1 MYSPRRRTRS
11 ISLEMLAGIVL
22 LLVVLAFLLG
32 FLLGGRSMKHRM
44 EAEEDS
50 VVRTVRETVA
60 EAAPEGPEKPSA
72 EIAKAAETTKAETT
86 EAAETT
92 KAAERTKAAESTKAA
107 ERTKAAETTKAS
119 ETAASSGTR
128 ASTSTDTVE
137 PRALPQEDRGAAEA
151 AVPEAEQAAEAAAPE
166 AEQTAEAAATEAAAP
181 EAEQAAEAAAPSGQA
196 ELSAAPGTAETA
208 ATETAAAAETT
219 TVTETSAAPA
229 ETTAASAAAAENTQ
243 TAAPASLARPE
254 EGPDPVSYT
263 VESTVLKASPLIG
276 VAAGQVLSPSEIN
289 VSKPEDYTQILSI
302 KEGDYVYNRINGKS
316 WRPNPD
322 IALEDLRYIKVLH
335 YNYDGNIQ
343 VGEMIVNKDIQQD
356 MTEIFEELFRQKYQV
371 SSMHLIDDYWQGTA
385 SSSGSYSIDR
395 NNTSVFRYSGRN
407 SSGKLS
413 NHALG
418 LAIDFN
424 PQQNPYVTFPDGTPH
439 WSHENASAYVDR
451 SAGLPHMIDHND
463 LAYRLFTAHGFTWG
477 GDQDSPKD
485 YQLFAK
491 AR

>member
-60 EAAPEGPEKPSA
+60 EAAPEGPEKPAA
-72 EIAKAAETTKAETT
+72 EIAKTAETTKAETT
-86 EAAETT
+86 E
-92 KAAERTKAAESTKAA
+92 
-107 ERTKAAETTKAS
+107 AAETTKAS

-128 ASTSTDTVE
+128 ASSSTDTVE

-166 AEQTAEAAATEAAAP
+166 AEQAAEAAAPEAEQAAEAAVP

-219 TVTETSAAPA
+219 TVTETSAATETAAASA

-289 VSKPEDYTQILSI
+289 VSRPEDYTQILAI

-316 WRPNPD
+316 WQPNPD

-485 YQLFAK
+485 YQLFEK

>member
-1 MYSPRRRTRS
+1 M
-11 ISLEMLAGIVL
+11 
-22 LLVVLAFLLG
+22 
-32 FLLGGRSMKHRM
+32 
-44 EAEEDS
+44 
-50 VVRTVRETVA
+50 
-60 EAAPEGPEKPSA
+60 
-72 EIAKAAETTKAETT
+72 
-86 EAAETT
+86 
-92 KAAERTKAAESTKAA
+92 
-107 ERTKAAETTKAS
+107 
-119 ETAASSGTR
+119 
-128 ASTSTDTVE
+128 
-137 PRALPQEDRGAAEA
+137 
-151 AVPEAEQAAEAAAPE
+151 
-166 AEQTAEAAATEAAAP
+166 
-181 EAEQAAEAAAPSGQA
+181 
-196 ELSAAPGTAETA
+196 
-208 ATETAAAAETT
+208 
-219 TVTETSAAPA
+219 
-229 ETTAASAAAAENTQ
+229 
-243 TAAPASLARPE
+243 PASLARPQQGE
-254 EGPDPVSYT
+254 DPVKYT

-276 VAAGQVLSPSEIN
+276 VPAGEVLSPSEVD
-289 VSKPEDYTQILSI
+289 VSKPENYTQIQAI

-316 WRPNPD
+316 WQPNPD

-385 SSSGSYSIDR
+385 SSSGSFSIDR

-418 LAIDFN
+418 MAIDFN

-485 YQLFAK
+485 YQLFEK

>member
-1 MYSPRRRTRS
+1 M
-11 ISLEMLAGIVL
+11 
-22 LLVVLAFLLG
+22 
-32 FLLGGRSMKHRM
+32 
-44 EAEEDS
+44 
-50 VVRTVRETVA
+50 
-60 EAAPEGPEKPSA
+60 
-72 EIAKAAETTKAETT
+72 
-86 EAAETT
+86 
-92 KAAERTKAAESTKAA
+92 
-107 ERTKAAETTKAS
+107 
-119 ETAASSGTR
+119 ETA
-128 ASTSTDTVE
+128 
-137 PRALPQEDRGAAEA
+137 
-151 AVPEAEQAAEAAAPE
+151 
-166 AEQTAEAAATEAAAP
+166 
-181 EAEQAAEAAAPSGQA
+181 
-196 ELSAAPGTAETA
+196 A
-208 ATETAAAAETT
+208 ATETAAA
-219 TVTETSAAPA
+219 SA
-229 ETTAASAAAAENTQ
+229 ETTAASAAAAENAE

-289 VSKPEDYTQILSI
+289 VSKPEDYTQILAI

-485 YQLFAK
+485 YQLFEK

>member
-60 EAAPEGPEKPSA
+60 EAAPEGPEKPAA
-72 EIAKAAETTKAETT
+72 EIAKTAETTKAETT
-86 EAAETT
+86 E
-92 KAAERTKAAESTKAA
+92 
-107 ERTKAAETTKAS
+107 AAETTKAS

-128 ASTSTDTVE
+128 ASSSTDTVE

-166 AEQTAEAAATEAAAP
+166 AEQAAEAAAPEAEQAAEAAVP

-229 ETTAASAAAAENTQ
+229 ETTATSAAAAENTQ

-289 VSKPEDYTQILSI
+289 VSRPEDYTQILAI

-316 WRPNPD
+316 WQPNPD

-485 YQLFAK
+485 YQLFEK

>member
-1 MYSPRRRTRS
+1 MSLQTFANLTPAHAVDMVEHALGTPVESFVRPCTSHINRVYERNTRD
-11 ISLEMLAGIVL
+11 G
-22 LLVVLAFLLG
+22 LAFIAK
-32 FLLGGRSMKHRM
+32 FYRPGRWT
-44 EAEEDS
+44 EAAIRDEHDFMLDCQDAEIP
-50 VVRTVRETVA
+50 VVAPAAFADGDLPDAPAAQAAETA
-60 EAAPEGPEKPSA
+60 AAAAASEAADAPAPEGQA
-72 EIAKAAETTKAETT
+72 VL
-86 EAAETT
+86 
-92 KAAERTKAAESTKAA
+92 
-107 ERTKAAETTKAS
+107 S
-119 ETAASSGTR
+119 EG
-128 ASTSTDTVE
+128 
-137 PRALPQEDRGAAEA
+137 
-151 AVPEAEQAAEAAAPE
+151 
-166 AEQTAEAAATEAAAP
+166 
-181 EAEQAAEAAAPSGQA
+181 
-196 ELSAAPGTAETA
+196 PGTAETA
-208 ATETAAAAETT
+208 AAAEAASATAAENAQTAAAPVTAAESAQTAAAAQE
-219 TVTETSAAPA
+219 
-229 ETTAASAAAAENTQ
+229 
-243 TAAPASLARPE
+243 TAAPASLARPQQGE
-254 EGPDPVSYT
+254 DPVSYT

-276 VAAGQVLSPSEIN
+276 VPAGEVLSPSEVD
-289 VSKPEDYTQILSI
+289 VSKPENYTQILAI

-316 WRPNPD
+316 WQPNPD

-418 LAIDFN
+418 MAIDFN

-439 WSHENASAYVDR
+439 WTHENASAYVDR

-463 LAYRLFTAHGFTWG
+463 LAYQLFTAHGFTWG
-477 GDQDSPKD
+477 GDQESPKD
-485 YQLFAK
+485 YQLFEK